1 MDSGDDRGLDLGYQ
15 SLADMYD
22 DIFVR
27 YADRPMLLNFG
38 VSFTYAEIDTLSMN
52 FAKYLQGSLHM
63 QKGERIALVMPNII
77 QMPIAIIGA
86 LRAGLSVVNVNPQYT
101 SREMH
106 YQILDSGATTVVILE
121 NFADRLSEIID
132 YTLVKNVIVTKS

>member
-63 QKGERIALVMPNII
+63 YLKRDALSDPGFRRNNCGHSGE
-77 QMPIAIIGA
+77 
-86 LRAGLSVVNVNPQYT
+86 
-101 SREMH
+101 
-106 YQILDSGATTVVILE
+106 
-121 NFADRLSEIID
+121 FC
-132 YTLVKNVIVTKS
+132 

>member
-86 LRAGLSVVNVNPQYT
+86 LRAGLSVVNVNLKRDALSDPGF
-101 SREMH
+101 RRNNCGH
-106 YQILDSGATTVVILE
+106 SGE
-121 NFADRLSEIID
+121 FC
-132 YTLVKNVIVTKS
+132 

>member
-52 FAKYLQGSLHM
+52 FAK
-63 QKGERIALVMPNII
+63 
-77 QMPIAIIGA
+77 
-86 LRAGLSVVNVNPQYT
+86 
-101 SREMH
+101 
-106 YQILDSGATTVVILE
+106 
-121 NFADRLSEIID
+121 
-132 YTLVKNVIVTKS
+132 